1 VKEASV
7 AITTDHDTL
16 HSMDVQGTTVEYV
29 DHGGNGEP
37 VLLVHAGA
45 FGAWFEPLA
54 AGPTLEGRR
63 VIRMLRAGYTG
74 GPAPAGHLSIADHAR
89 HAATLLDTLG
99 AAPAHVVAHSSGS
112 VIALQLA
119 LDRPELVR
127 SLILSEP
134 PLLDSLA
141 APEDLEFL
149 HTQLGPVIGGA
160 IAAAAAGD
168 VAASF
173 EAFMGTVCG
182 PDYQRVLT
190 TALGAEALPRA
201 EQDARFFFTDEIR
214 AAAEWTFD
222 EHSAR
227 LIQPPVL
234 LVQGGASIPPVHRLI
249 ARLAALLPNAEV
261 ATIDDDNHLLPLRS
275 PAALG
280 HLVEEFTRRHS
291 TGRDDQITE
300 SSSPSSS
307 RGWTRPRTPTSA
319 ATSTTT
325 SPSSTSRTT
334 TR

>member
-1 VKEASV
+1 M

-16 HSMDVQGTTVEYV
+16 HSMAVQGTTIEYV

-37 VLLVHAGA
+37 VLLIHAGV

-54 AGPTLEGRR
+54 ADPNLKGLR

-89 HAATLLDTLG
+89 HAATLLDALDAT
-99 AAPAHVVAHSSGS
+99 PAHVVAHSSGS

-134 PLLDSLA
+134 PLLDCLA

-149 HTQLGPVIGGA
+149 QTLLAPVIGGA
-160 IAAAAAGD
+160 MAATAAGD
-168 VAASF
+168 VAAAF
-173 EAFMGTVCG
+173 EAFMSALCG

-190 TALGAEALPRA
+190 TALGADALPRA
-201 EQDARFFFTDEIR
+201 EQDARFFFTDEVP

-227 LIQPPVL
+227 SIQPPVL
-234 LVQGGASIPPVHRLI
+234 LVQGGASIPPLHRLV

-261 ATIDDDNHLLPLRS
+261 ATIDGDDHLLPLRN

-280 HLVEEFTRRHS
+280 HLVEEFTHRHS
-291 TGRDDQITE
+291 AARQHQITE
-300 SSSPSSS
+300 SDL
-307 RGWTRPRTPTSA
+307 GLA
-319 ATSTTT
+319 ARSGPITGH
-325 SPSSTSRTT
+325 
-334 TR
+334 